1 MNDKVLRFEGVL
13 NKIWEEGENG
23 TENNY
28 VKVTVKEDG
37 LYQTGLFEELMDIFE
52 NEEVKVTY
60 VIVIFSRLFEGVLID
75 VMFVL
80 EDEKNVVCL
89 V

>member
-1 MNDKVLRFEGVL
+1 M
-13 NKIWEEGENG
+13 
-23 TENNY
+23 
-28 VKVTVKEDG
+28 TVKEDG